1 MAEKKII
8 CPLMQKEC
16 IEGGIPVVVEG
27 KAEMHS
33 CKFWVHIVG
42 KHPQTG
48 ADQDLWDCSHSWLP
62 VLLID
67 NTQRQRETG
76 AAVESFRNEMVE
88 ANKNS
93 QLMMLASGNLLPDHL
108 KQSLVQLAIENKDRP

>member
-1 MAEKKII
+1 MTEKKII
-8 CPLMQKEC
+8 CPLMQRPC
-16 IEGGIPVVVEG
+16 IEDGTIIDGELCG
-27 KAEMHS
+27 

-48 ADQDLWDCSHSWLP
+48 LDQDLWDCSHAWIP

-76 AAVESFRNEMVE
+76 AAIESFRNVMHEDM
-88 ANKNS
+88 ANALNTKTLIS
-93 QLMMLASGNLLPDHL
+93 QNTPPLIDIN
-108 KQSLVQLAIENKDRP
+108 

>member
-1 MAEKKII
+1 MATEKKII
-8 CPLMQKEC
+8 CPLMQRPC
-16 IEGGIPVVVEG
+16 IEDGAIIDGELC
-27 KAEMHS
+27 A

-76 AAVESFRNEMVE
+76 AAVESFRNEMVQ
-88 ANKNS
+88 ANKTNTH
-93 QLMMLASGNLLPDHL
+93 LLLAAAHIEDLKLLT
-108 KQSLVQLAIENKDRP
+108 